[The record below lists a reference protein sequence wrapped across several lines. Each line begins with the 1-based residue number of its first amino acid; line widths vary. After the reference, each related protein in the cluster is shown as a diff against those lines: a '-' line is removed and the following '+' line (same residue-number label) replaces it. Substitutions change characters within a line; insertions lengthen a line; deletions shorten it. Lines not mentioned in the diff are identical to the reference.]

1 MLQRR
6 VLERRFG
13 VSRMSSRTMGQM
25 LCKHDAARG
34 FAIRM
39 TGKAQKP
46 PAILEGYDDVTGDAP
61 DVGHLAPRDAEIEG
75 AAEFQPA
82 GREDEMAVLISP
94 SQRF

>member
-61 DVGHLAPRDAEIEG
+61 DVGHLAPRETLRSRVPRN
-75 AAEFQPA
+75 FNQPVV
-82 GREDEMAVLISP
+82 RMRWP
-94 SQRF
+94 Y